1 MKTNKI
7 YIIGAIVLIIGILIF
22 AIGFWMAGFNINN
35 LATEGTYVEK
45 TFEST
50 KDINTIKIDD
60 SNTDVEFTA
69 SADNKLHMTY
79 YENDKMYY
87 EISEN
92 NGTFGVVKKSSR
104 KWYDNFFNV
113 NFGKRTLS
121 VSVPADFNGDISIK
135 TSNND
140 ITVTGINA
148 SEMQLRTSN
157 NRIDVENVKVD
168 GLLDVNTSNGGI
180 NLSDSAITGDVVC
193 RTSNGKIE
201 FDKVGC
207 ANAEA
212 DSSNGSI
219 YIESVNSSGKIDA
232 KTSNGKIEIG
242 DIKFVTECFLI
253 TSNNSIKGEIPGKL
267 ADYTVSS
274 KTSNAKNNLPEN
286 MKSGDKKITANTSNG
301 AIDITFTED

>member
-7 YIIGAIVLIIGILIF
+7 YIIGAITLILGLLLF
-22 AIGFWMAGFNINN
+22 SIGFWVAGFNINN
-35 LATEGTYVEK
+35 LNTEGTYEEK

-50 KDINTIKIDD
+50 KEINTIEISD

-79 YENDKMYY
+79 YENDKIYY

-92 NGTFGVVKKSSR
+92 NGTFSAVKKSSR
-104 KWYDNFFNV
+104 KWYDNFFNI
-113 NFGKRTLS
+113 NFEKRTLS
-121 VSVPADFNGDISIK
+121 VSVPADFTGNISVK

-140 ITVTGINA
+140 IIVTDLNA
-148 SEMQLRTSN
+148 SEMLLRTSN
-157 NRIDVENVKVD
+157 NRIEIDNVKVG

-180 NLSDSAITGDVVC
+180 ILSDSAITGDVVC

-219 YIESVNSSGKIDA
+219 IITSVNSSGKIDA
-232 KTSNGKIEIG
+232 QTSNGKIEIG
-242 DIKFVTECFLI
+242 DIKFVTELSLI
-253 TSNNSIKGEIPGKL
+253 TSNSSVKGEITGKL

-286 MKSGDKKITANTSNG
+286 MKSGDKKITVNTSNG
-301 AIDITFTED
+301 AIEIGFTED